1 MSSAFASPVTYWW
14 AIVDAARER
23 GYSFTPDRAWARG
36 VSVGLE
42 RGLAPQE
49 QASPLTIPVIRRL
62 AAKVATTTD
71 FDTVLGLVCAIF
83 TLARVDCF
91 LTLGP
96 DDIRDVGRD
105 KVQVLLSGLKGER
118 RRQVLDPVFDRLPH
132 SVLASS
138 PPCGPPKG

>member
-1 MSSAFASPVTYWW
+1 M
-14 AIVDAARER
+14 ARER
-23 GYSFTPDRAWARG
+23 GYAFTPDRDWAKG
-36 VSVGLE
+36 VVVGLE

-49 QASPLTIPVIRRL
+49 QASPLTIPVIRLL

-96 DDIRDVGRD
+96 DDIRDMGGN

-118 RRQVLDPVFDRLPH
+118 RRQVPDPVFECLPQCSGELSPLCCPIVPCGLYPPH
-132 SVLASS
+132 SLRASL
-138 PPCGPPKG
+138 PKC